1 MFFYLLTYVS
11 YYNHLKNIEG
21 FVLIL
26 NIEPNKN
33 EVKFL
38 ICISN
43 DINFKVLHKN
53 ARKLL
58 LLILLKLSYQN
69 FFIK

>member
-33 EVKFL
+33 EVEFL

-43 DINFKVLHKN
+43 DIDFKVLHKN

>member
-33 EVKFL
+33 EVEFL

-43 DINFKVLHKN
+43 DIDFKVLHKN

-58 LLILLKLSYQN
+58 RLILLKLSYQN